1 MDTLGIIQCRTS
13 SLRLPG
19 KAAEDMSGRPVIEW
33 VIGRAK
39 RAGKLDKLIVATS
52 EAAADDWL
60 EETARRAGLDV
71 IRGSLDDVLSRYVAA
86 LERFPA
92 RAVVRITG
100 DNPLTDPGLIDD
112 LVDHFIS
119 ERPDYAYVAR
129 APYGATADIF
139 DSDKLVEIAKTASS
153 PRQREHINAAF
164 WDNYLAYR
172 ITSLTP
178 AAALRRPDVRITLDD
193 KDDLARL
200 GEIFKRLEDPLSAG
214 LEEII
219 GVYDGLPDAYK
230 GDVGIIF

>member
-19 KAAEDMSGRPVIEW
+19 KVAEDLSGRPVIEW
-33 VIGRAK
+33 VIERVK
-39 RAGKLDKLIVATS
+39 RAWKLDKLVVATS
-52 EAAADDWL
+52 EGAEDDWL
-60 EETARRAGLDV
+60 RETAMRAGLDV

-86 LERFPA
+86 LELFPA

-100 DNPLTDPGLIDD
+100 DNPLTDPGLIDG
-112 LVDHFIS
+112 LVDHFNAK
-119 ERPDYAYVAR
+119 RPDYAYVAR

-139 DSDKLVEIAKTASS
+139 DSDKLVEVAKTASS

-164 WDNYLAYR
+164 LDNYLAYR
-172 ITSLTP
+172 ITSFAP
-178 AAALRRPDVRITLDD
+178 AAARRRPDVRITLDD

-200 GEIFKRLEDPLSAG
+200 GEIFKRLENPLSAG

-219 GVYDGLPDAYK
+219 AAYDGLPDAYK
-230 GDVGIIF
+230 AASSL